1 MNRSELIPFPDTETL
16 VQQVAGRW
24 LDAVDAAAASGKPFH
39 VALSGG
45 RVAGRLM
52 AAAHGLGTA
61 RGTRWDNVHFHWGD
75 ERCVPPDHA
84 DSNYKLAQSAL
95 LDPAGIV
102 AARRHRLRG
111 ELPPEEAAH
120 LAEVE
125 LARVTGTASG
135 VVPVLDLVFLGMG
148 EDGHVA
154 SLFPGAPEA
163 VVTSTRWVI
172 PVIGPKP
179 PPQRLSLTFQV
190 LAAAKEVWVLASG
203 VGKEEALQESLRIG
217 GSTPLA
223 HLLSLRSRT
232 RIMTD
237 LPLPA

>member
-1 MNRSELIPFPDTETL
+1 
-16 VQQVAGRW
+16 
-24 LDAVDAAAASGKPFH
+24 
-39 VALSGG
+39 
-45 RVAGRLM
+45 
-52 AAAHGLGTA
+52 
-61 RGTRWDNVHFHWGD
+61 
-75 ERCVPPDHA
+75 VPPEHA

-95 LDPAGIV
+95 LDPAGID

-125 LARVTGTASG
+125 LARVTWTASG

-163 VVTSTRWVI
+163 VVNSTRWVI

-237 LPLPA
+237 LPLLA